1 MVPVAANQQA
11 EILAV
16 KSGRAISSANEEK
29 LRAALSSLNEV
40 LDGID
45 SDNSASDED
54 KADDS
59 KTGER
64 PDDKKLDPDEGKD
77 AEAEKAER
85 LNVIKSARELVT
97 GGKDNKE
104 TK

>member
-1 MVPVAANQQA
+1 M
-11 EILAV
+11 
-16 KSGRAISSANEEK
+16 
-29 LRAALSSLNEV
+29 

-45 SDNSASDED
+45 SDNSTASDEKSD
-54 KADDS
+54 KRDDS

>member
-1 MVPVAANQQA
+1 MIPNN
-11 EILAV
+11 
-16 KSGRAISSANEEK
+16 S
-29 LRAALSSLNEV
+29 
-40 LDGID
+40 
-45 SDNSASDED
+45 SASDED
-54 KADDS
+54 KPDDS
-59 KTGER
+59 KTGEKK
-64 PDDKKLDPDEGKD
+64 DDKKLALISRD